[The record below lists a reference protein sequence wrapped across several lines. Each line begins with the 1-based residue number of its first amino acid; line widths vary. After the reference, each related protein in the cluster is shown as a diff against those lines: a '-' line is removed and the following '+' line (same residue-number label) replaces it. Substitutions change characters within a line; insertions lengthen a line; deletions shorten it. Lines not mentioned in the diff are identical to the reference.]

1 MNTLPLAGVTVLD
14 LGRALAGPFCTALL
28 ADMGANIIKV
38 EGLGGD
44 AARTWPPFEGDH
56 SLYFDSV
63 NRNKRSVC
71 IDFYREEG
79 RDLLRR
85 LVTKSDVLIE
95 NFRAGTLANMGLGE
109 EVLQQLN
116 PDLVVASVT
125 AFGDRGPLRDA
136 AGLDQVVQGMSGLT
150 SVTGPDAQHTYR
162 VGISIID
169 ITSGLTC
176 AIGVLAG
183 LLGRAR
189 GVDVRNVSTSLLETA
204 MALSTFQG
212 QQALSLGVAPQAQ
225 GNAHPTIAPCGVF
238 STGSVGITIAVAS
251 DRHWQAFCTIL
262 NAEELIKDPR
272 FIDESSRLTNR
283 SELTKE
289 IEARLTLEPAEH
301 WVELLRRTGI
311 PCGPI
316 NNYLEA
322 FSSEQVQAL
331 NLIQQVERNDHSTLP
346 LVRGPI
352 SINGEAPRVA
362 SAPPLLGEHSEEVL
376 REIGLSPAEIEDYV
390 ARGIV
395 RTAGG
400 THE

>member
-14 LGRALAGPFCTALL
+14 LGRALAGPLCTALL
-28 ADMGANIIKV
+28 ADLGADIIKV
-38 EGLGGD
+38 EGVGGD
-44 AARTWPPFEGDH
+44 AARTWPPFEGNH

-63 NRNKRSVC
+63 NRNKRAVC
-71 IDFYREEG
+71 IDFYSDEG
-79 RDLLRR
+79 RELLRK
-85 LVTKSDVLIE
+85 LVTEADVLIE
-95 NFRAGTLANMGLGE
+95 NFRVGTLAKMGLDK
-109 EVLQQLN
+109 EVLHQLN

-136 AGLDQVVQGMSGLT
+136 AGLDQVIQGMSGLT
-150 SVTGPDAQHTYR
+150 SVTGADADHTYR

-204 MALSTFQG
+204 MTLSTFQG
-212 QQALSLGVAPQAQ
+212 QQALSLGVAPGAQ

-238 STGSVGITIAVAS
+238 NTGSVGITIAVAS
-251 DRHWQAFCTIL
+251 DRHWQAFCKIL
-262 NAEELIKDPR
+262 SAEQLVNDPR
-272 FIDESSRLTNR
+272 FIDESSRLANR
-283 SELTKE
+283 DELTEE
-289 IEARLTLEPAEH
+289 IEARLTSEPAEH

-316 NNYLEA
+316 QNYLEA
-322 FSSEQVQAL
+322 FACEQVQAL
-331 NLIQQVERNDHSTLP
+331 DLVQEIKRNDHSRLP

-352 SINGEAPRVA
+352 SVNGESPRVA
-362 SAPPLLGEHSEEVL
+362 SAPPSLGEHTEEVL
-376 REIGLSPAEIEDYV
+376 LEIGLCPAEIKDYV

-395 RTAGG
+395 RTAGAA
-400 THE
+400 HE